1 MPVLDKVAV
10 GVDIGGTTI
19 KAGIVSAKNGIIKT
33 VIRRTEPR
41 KSAKAVVGNIVSA
54 VEELGADDS
63 MGIGMGIPG
72 PLDMDKGILHNPHRF
87 PKMNG
92 YNIKRALEKKLGREI
107 VIDNDANCFALA
119 EKIMGAG
126 KDYRHVVAI
135 TLGTGLGCG
144 VIINNR
150 LLHGATSM
158 AAEIAL
164 NPYLDN
170 TLEHYTGKS
179 AIMRYYRDFGGAKQ
193 RSVKEIAKN
202 AKSDAKARQAFRS
215 YGKHLG
221 RGISPAINLLDP
233 ELLVLGGGIAKNYGL
248 FRKEFEANLRKNI
261 HCLPA
266 KKLKIAV
273 TKMGNDAGMAGAAAL
288 VHYSR
293 WRWQYDKSC
302 TQLAFGRLLVFGE
315 GDKNGGKCRGG
326 NAPFGRNGREF
337 GPEHFFR
344 HPGHSRRKKSK
355 QN

>member
-10 GVDIGGTTI
+10 GVDIGGTAI
-19 KAGIVSAKNGIIKT
+19 KAGIVSAKKGVTKT

-41 KSAKAVVGNIVSA
+41 KSAKVVVNNIVGA
-54 VEELGADDS
+54 IEELGADGA
-63 MGIGMGIPG
+63 MGIGIGIPG

-87 PKMNG
+87 PKMDG
-92 YNIKRALEKKLGREI
+92 YNIKKALERKLGKEI

-119 EKIMGAG
+119 EKLMGEG
-126 KDYRHVVAI
+126 RDYRHMVAI

-179 AIMRYYRDFGGAKQ
+179 AIMRYYHDFGGTKYQ
-193 RSVKEIAKN
+193 SVKEIAKN
-202 AKSDAKARQAFRS
+202 AKKDGKARQAFRS

-221 RGISPAINLLDP
+221 RGISPTINLIDP
-233 ELLVLGGGIAKNYGL
+233 ELLVLGGGIAKNYRL
-248 FRKEFEANLRKNI
+248 FRKEFEATLRKNI

-266 KKLKIAV
+266 KKMKIAV

-302 TQLAFGRLLVFGE
+302 TEFAFGRLQLFG
-315 GDKNGGKCRGG
+315 GGNIKSIAGRGG
-326 NAPFGRNGREF
+326 NAPSGRNGR
-337 GPEHFFR
+337 
-344 HPGHSRRKKSK
+344 
-355 QN
+355 